1 MFSTVI
7 TQIINIYIIVSIFI
21 IFIMKKKYYEYKRHE
36 EEKEEKEERE
46 ELEYKFQF
54 YSDKIF
60 YLTVF
65 KILYKNGLIKDFIDI
80 EKMMEDAFVLYHE
93 DSMFR
98 NQCYKYGIRRRFVE
112 YMEENKKNK

>member
-21 IFIMKKKYYEYKRHE
+21 IFIMKKKYYEYKRYE
-36 EEKEEKEERE
+36 EEKEERE

-80 EKMMEDAFVLYHE
+80 EKTMEDAFVLYHE

>member
-1 MFSTVI
+1 MFLTVI
-7 TQIINIYIIVSIFI
+7 TQIINIYIIVSFFI

-36 EEKEEKEERE
+36 EEREERE

-80 EKMMEDAFVLYHE
+80 EKMMEDAYVLYHE

>member
-1 MFSTVI
+1 MFSTLI
-7 TQIINIYIIVSIFI
+7 TQIIHIYIIVSIFI

-36 EEKEEKEERE
+36 EEREERE

-93 DSMFR
+93 DSIFR

>member
-1 MFSTVI
+1 MFLTVI
-7 TQIINIYIIVSIFI
+7 KQIINIYIIVSFFI

-36 EEKEEKEERE
+36 EEREERE

>member
-1 MFSTVI
+1 MI
-7 TQIINIYIIVSIFI
+7 TQIIHIYIIVSIFI
-21 IFIMKKKYYEYKRHE
+21 IFIIKKKYYERKRHE
-36 EEKEEKEERE
+36 QEKEERE

-98 NQCYKYGIRRRFVE
+98 NQCYKYGIRRRFIE

>member
-1 MFSTVI
+1 MFSTAI
-7 TQIINIYIIVSIFI
+7 TQILNIYIIASIFI
-21 IFIMKKKYYEYKRHE
+21 IFIIKKKYYERKRHE
-36 EEKEEKEERE
+36 EEKEERE

-65 KILYKNGLIKDFIDI
+65 KILYKNGLIKDFINI

>member
-1 MFSTVI
+1 MFLTVI
-7 TQIINIYIIVSIFI
+7 TQIINIYIIVSFFI

-36 EEKEEKEERE
+36 EEREERE

>member
-1 MFSTVI
+1 MFLTVI

-36 EEKEEKEERE
+36 EEREERE

-80 EKMMEDAFVLYHE
+80 LPVMK
-93 DSMFR
+93 
-98 NQCYKYGIRRRFVE
+98 IT
-112 YMEENKKNK
+112 

>member
-1 MFSTVI
+1 MFLTVI

-36 EEKEEKEERE
+36 EEREELE

>member
-1 MFSTVI
+1 MFLTVI

-36 EEKEEKEERE
+36 EEREERE

>member
-1 MFSTVI
+1 MFLTVI

-36 EEKEEKEERE
+36 EEKEERE

-98 NQCYKYGIRRRFVE
+98 NQCYKYGIRRRFIE

>member
-1 MFSTVI
+1 MFLTVI

-36 EEKEEKEERE
+36 EEKEELE